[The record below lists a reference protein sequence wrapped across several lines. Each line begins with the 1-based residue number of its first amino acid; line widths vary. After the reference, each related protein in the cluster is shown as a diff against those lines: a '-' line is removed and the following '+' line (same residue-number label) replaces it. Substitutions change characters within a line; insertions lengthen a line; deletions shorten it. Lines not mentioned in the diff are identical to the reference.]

1 MLLYE
6 ELSGL
11 IIGAAIE
18 VHKTLGPGFLEVVYE
33 NALACELRLREAP
46 FAKQDPLK
54 IFYKELEVG
63 KYRPDLLVDGKII
76 VEVKALSSLVSAHE
90 AQALNYLA
98 ATGLRLA
105 LLLNFGAPSL
115 QFNRIIR

>member
-18 VHKTLGPGFLEVVYE
+18 VHKALGPGFLEAVYE
-33 NALACELRLREAP
+33 NALAYELRVRSVP
-46 FAKQDPLK
+46 FKKQDKLR
-54 IFYKELEVG
+54 IFYKSREVG
-63 KYRPDLLVDGKII
+63 FYRPDLLVDGKMII
-76 VEVKALSSLVSAHE
+76 EVKGLSSLVPAHE

-105 LLLNFGAPSL
+105 LLLNFGTKSL
-115 QFNRIIR
+115 QFRRIIR

>member
-18 VHKTLGPGFLEVVYE
+18 VHKALGPGFLEAVYE
-33 NALACELRLREAP
+33 NALSHELRLRKVP
-46 FAKQDPLK
+46 FKNQDRLR
-54 IFYKELEVG
+54 IYYKSLEVG
-63 KYRPDLLVDGKII
+63 YYRPDLFVDGKII
-76 VEVKALSSLVSAHE
+76 VEIKGVATLMPAHE
-90 AQALNYLA
+90 AQALNYLT

-105 LLLNFGAPSL
+105 LLLNFGRTSL
-115 QFNRIIR
+115 QFRRIIR